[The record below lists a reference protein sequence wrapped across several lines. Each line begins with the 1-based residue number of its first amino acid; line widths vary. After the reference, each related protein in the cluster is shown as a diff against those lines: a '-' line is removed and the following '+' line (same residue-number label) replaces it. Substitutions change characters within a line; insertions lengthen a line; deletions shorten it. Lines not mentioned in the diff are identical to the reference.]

1 MSRVKILGALA
12 CLLVAAI
19 AAAVTG
25 LVSPRP
31 ASASTGCCVALSDVV
46 QSSSALFVTTSEGA
60 VVDHAYRLTVN
71 DVLKGTPAPALTYRA
86 VPGEPAMPRGSR
98 WIIVIYPAD
107 PDALRTG
114 VLNGRWDQAWAV
126 AANGQISLP
135 PSSWRRRPS
144 PRSLLRSV
152 SQRRIPPRGPSAR
165 GRRQMPSSW
174 SPPPRRLSLCCCRD
188 GTGSHEALRR
198 PSLTPTGWVRV
209 SAEPAGLVRPRTR
222 TLRPASG
229 RQGEAAR
236 EPDQLFRYGPSCDTS
251 GGFSS
256 EGDGRP
262 ARQALD

>member
-126 AANGQISLP
+126 AANGRISLP
-135 PSSWRRRPS
+135 ALVVAPTTLPAFLASFGLPATDTATRTE
-144 PRSLLRSV
+144 RSGPPTDAFLVVASAAAALALLL
-152 SQRRIPPRGPSAR
+152 
-165 GRRQMPSSW
+165 
-174 SPPPRRLSLCCCRD
+174 PRRY
-188 GTGSHEALRR
+188 
-198 PSLTPTGWVRV
+198 
-209 SAEPAGLVRPRTR
+209 GL
-222 TLRPASG
+222 A
-229 RQGEAAR
+229 
-236 EPDQLFRYGPSCDTS
+236 
-251 GGFSS
+251 
-256 EGDGRP
+256 
-262 ARQALD
+262 